1 MRATPAVPPVEI
13 IPFAHGG
20 EKLGMTRYEILQ
32 MVEAHNTHFGTAME
46 IFLTMLFGYIVAMY
60 LAGPKLSRIQYAIA
74 NTVFLVPMANHVLF
88 MYGTLV
94 TSAQWAYWDGDYGVE
109 MFSRMDEIFPVWL
122 HSVNYYLQWVLLIGL
137 PLLAVWFGW
146 RIRKNP
152 PQDRLNLPEA
162 MQ

>member
-1 MRATPAVPPVEI
+1 MSATPEVPPVEI
-13 IPFAHGG
+13 IPFGPGG
-20 EKLGMTRYEILQ
+20 EKLGMTRFEILQ
-32 MVEAHNTHFGTAME
+32 MMETNNAYYGTAME
-46 IFLTMLFGYIVAMY
+46 IFLTMLFGYIIAMY
-60 LAGPKLSRIQYAIA
+60 LAGPKLTRVQYAIA

-88 MYGTLV
+88 MYRTV
-94 TSAQWAYWDGDYGVE
+94 VNSAQWDYWDGYYGDE
-109 MFSRMDEIFPVWL
+109 MFTRMDEMFPVWL
-122 HSVNYYLQWVLLIGL
+122 AMVNYYLQWVLLIGL